1 VLCPLCLVAACNWC
15 LCQHLWP
22 HCSSHS
28 GPSAP
33 ALASSERCAA
43 QLNLPNCAA
52 RLLPQV
58 LSKKGRWTYK
68 DRQKK

>member
-1 VLCPLCLVAACNWC
+1 
-15 LCQHLWP
+15 
-22 HCSSHS
+22 
-28 GPSAP
+28 
-33 ALASSERCAA
+33 LASSERCAA

-58 LSKKGRWTYK
+58 LSKKGRWNYK